1 MTYQFSV
8 TCLECRESSPLLSI
22 DAIDGSGGGGEP
34 WIRLTM
40 GCGHTPSVP
49 ERHRVKIERLAIG
62 ATGGI
67 ALYDPDGR
75 PTYLIRGEPTDS

>member
-1 MTYQFSV
+1 MTYQFAI
-8 TCLECRESSPLLSI
+8 TCLECRESAPLLSI
-22 DAIDGSGGGGEP
+22 DAIDGSGGEP

-67 ALYDPDGR
+67 ALYDPDGH
-75 PTYLIRGEPTDS
+75 PTYLLRGEPTVS